1 MNVLALLL
9 AATYAFGPLKP
20 KICDFRITM
29 ESDAQFG
36 FTNGASIY
44 TKVFFYVTCEPFL
57 VSFHYLK
64 CICFAFSTSMRI
76 KSSAFLQQ
84 AVPLLTR
91 GMSVRASQSLLSC
104 LTEL

>member
-9 AATYAFGPLKP
+9 AATYAFGRTFGPLKP

-44 TKVFFYVTCEPFL
+44 TKVSFCVTL
-57 VSFHYLK
+57 
-64 CICFAFSTSMRI
+64 
-76 KSSAFLQQ
+76 
-84 AVPLLTR
+84 
-91 GMSVRASQSLLSC
+91 
-104 LTEL
+104 